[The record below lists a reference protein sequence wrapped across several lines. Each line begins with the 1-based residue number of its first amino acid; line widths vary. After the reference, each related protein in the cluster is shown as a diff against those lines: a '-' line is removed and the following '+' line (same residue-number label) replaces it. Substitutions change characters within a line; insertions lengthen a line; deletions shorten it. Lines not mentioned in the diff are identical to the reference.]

1 MIHALLLAITVTNVT
16 WRDASRDREIP
27 VKMYAPVGAT
37 KAPLIVFS
45 HGLGGTRE
53 GYRFLAEH
61 WATNGYVC
69 VVVQHHGSDDSVWRG
84 QKNKLAS
91 MQKAGNLKNAEAR
104 PLDVSF
110 VITEACKDPRVNAGA
125 VGVAGHSFGAQTT
138 LVVAGQRLA
147 TKSYLDPR
155 VKAVIPMSSP
165 RPVLGEVYREVTMPC
180 LHLTGTKDD
189 SAIFNTTAKDRRFAF
204 DNISNADQWLVTFNG
219 ATHMTFGGRG
229 EAKHLELIREI
240 TTKFWDAHL
249 KQDRAAQGWLLA
261 GGLEELVASNGVVG
275 QKKPKP

>member
-1 MIHALLLAITVTNVT
+1 MWHDAARH
-16 WRDASRDREIP
+16 RDVP
-27 VKMYAPVGAT
+27 VKMYAPVGAMN
-37 KAPLIVFS
+37 APLIVFS

-69 VVVQHHGSDDSVWRG
+69 IVVQHPGSDDSVWRG
-84 QKNKLAS
+84 QKNKVSA

-125 VGVAGHSFGAQTT
+125 IGVAGHSFGAQTT

-147 TKSYLDPR
+147 TKSYFDTR
-155 VKAVIPMSSP
+155 VKAAIPMSSP
-165 RPVLGEVYREVTMPC
+165 RPLMGEAYREVTMPC

-204 DNISNADQWLVTFNG
+204 DNVSNADQWLVTFNG
-219 ATHMTFGGRG
+219 ATHMTFAGIGN
-229 EAKHLELIREI
+229 AKHLELIREI
-240 TTKFWDAHL
+240 TTRFWDAHL
-249 KQDRAAQGWLLA
+249 KQDRAAQAWLLG
-261 GGLEELVASNGVVG
+261 GGLEELVASNGVVE
-275 QKKPKP
+275 QKKPTNR